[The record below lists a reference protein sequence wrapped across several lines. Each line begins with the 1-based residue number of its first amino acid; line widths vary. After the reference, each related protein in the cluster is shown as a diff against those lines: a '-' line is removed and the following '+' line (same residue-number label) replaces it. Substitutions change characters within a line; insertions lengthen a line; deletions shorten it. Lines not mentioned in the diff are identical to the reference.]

1 MIVGKTNAYLA
12 KRRATIEHT
21 ARKASDMAAELTS
34 WLAVVALNEEF
45 GFGPERCERFMNSL
59 AARAETF
66 AKERA
71 EDDDVA
77 MEYLRRRLEQ
87 ILRTDI
93 RRVE

>member
-1 MIVGKTNAYLA
+1 MGKTNAYLA
-12 KRRATIEHT
+12 KRRATMEQT

-66 AKERA
+66 AQERV

-77 MEYLRRRLEQ
+77 IEHLRRRLEK
-87 ILRTDI
+87 ILHAEV
-93 RRVE
+93 RRVD